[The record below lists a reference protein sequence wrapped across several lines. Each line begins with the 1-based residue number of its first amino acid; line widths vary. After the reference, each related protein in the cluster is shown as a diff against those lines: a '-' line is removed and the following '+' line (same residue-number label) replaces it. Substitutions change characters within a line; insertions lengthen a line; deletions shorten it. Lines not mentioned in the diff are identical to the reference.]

1 MRKFVETMLIAALGG
16 AAFVYANFPA
26 GWMAGALVFVA
37 IAALIGRP
45 MHVPALATRLF
56 FFVLGV
62 IVGGVATPETV
73 RGMSTWPAS
82 IALISVGM
90 LAITAA
96 SAMYLRLF
104 HRWDVQTSMFASVPG
119 ALSQVSAMAAERN
132 SDLRAIVIVQT
143 LRVVMLAVGIPGGL
157 ALLGLAAPARLPEG
171 AFSAFDAPW
180 QFAILFGGSVV
191 AALVLYAIKFS
202 GGFFFGPMVVSAIL
216 HGSGLVQV
224 NFPAVIGNIAMIG
237 LGAINGARF
246 FGTSF
251 RVLLQYAVAALG
263 SFAIALLVAAVFVT
277 FAAFMFSLPVPDL
290 VAAYAPGAVD
300 VMMILA
306 LALHLDPVFVGAH
319 HLARMLVVS
328 LALPVMAR
336 LTDPPAAKP
345 KSPPEPLPEPL
356 ETAREKLED

>member
-1 MRKFVETMLIAALGG
+1 
-16 AAFVYANFPA
+16 
-26 GWMAGALVFVA
+26 
-37 IAALIGRP
+37 
-45 MHVPALATRLF
+45 
-56 FFVLGV
+56 
-62 IVGGVATPETV
+62 
-73 RGMSTWPAS
+73 
-82 IALISVGM
+82 
-90 LAITAA
+90 
-96 SAMYLRLF
+96 
-104 HRWDVQTSMFASVPG
+104 
-119 ALSQVSAMAAERN
+119 
-132 SDLRAIVIVQT
+132 
-143 LRVVMLAVGIPGGL
+143 MLAVGIPGGL